1 VLVELLLTF
10 ALKEGLVWFAVFLV
24 EVDRCGDV
32 EVVEE
37 AGDVEEYGVTVL
49 RIFCQHMASIT
60 TIQLTSVTPNSLTA
74 GFPPFRTL
82 SSASIC

>member
-1 VLVELLLTF
+1 MLVELLLTF
-10 ALKEGLVWFAVFLV
+10 ALEEGLVWFAVFLV
-24 EVDRCGDV
+24 EVDRRGDV

-37 AGDVEEYGVTVL
+37 AGDVEEYGMAVL
-49 RIFCQHMASIT
+49 RIFCQKMVSIT
-60 TIQLTSVTPNSLTA
+60 TIRLTSVTPNSLTA